1 LNSLFL
7 LGVACVSGLLNRQQK
22 VTQERVESTELQSL
36 RRANERAKAIYEMA
50 STLSATLNYERVL
63 TTMLNMS
70 LMGLTEMAGPD
81 DTLVG
86 LILLFEEEGN
96 PERLKV
102 QAGHNIP
109 RSDDKRAV
117 SGQSGLIA
125 RATITAEPAI
135 SDQISNDPVL
145 AQFICMQQAQ
155 SAICAPLRAGFDSF
169 GVLLFASSTQDYFTE
184 EHGETLTTFCNQ
196 AVIALKNA
204 QLYQDLQAE
213 QRKILEKE
221 SEARLKLARDL
232 HDGPTQTISAVAMRL
247 NFIRMMLKKR
257 QAYQKIEAEVAKV
270 EELTRRTTHEV
281 RTMLFTLRPVVL
293 ETQGLAAALEQY
305 AERLRETENLNVE
318 VDPGGYD
325 GQLEKQTESVVFAVV
340 EEAVGNA
347 RKHAH
352 AGQIMIRLRV
362 DDHLFSAEIQ
372 DDGVGFDMEDAQRRR
387 EGGHLGLLNIEERA
401 ELVKGRCSV
410 QSQQETG
417 TLVRLDVPLKRW
429 SGTG

>member
-1 LNSLFL
+1 
-7 LGVACVSGLLNRQQK
+7 
-22 VTQERVESTELQSL
+22 
-36 RRANERAKAIYEMA
+36 
-50 STLSATLNYERVL
+50 
-63 TTMLNMS
+63 
-70 LMGLTEMAGPD
+70 
-81 DTLVG
+81 
-86 LILLFEEEGN
+86 
-96 PERLKV
+96 
-102 QAGHNIP
+102 
-109 RSDDKRAV
+109 
-117 SGQSGLIA
+117 
-125 RATITAEPAI
+125 
-135 SDQISNDPVL
+135 
-145 AQFICMQQAQ
+145 
-155 SAICAPLRAGFDSF
+155 
-169 GVLLFASSTQDYFTE
+169 
-184 EHGETLTTFCNQ
+184 
-196 AVIALKNA
+196 
-204 QLYQDLQAE
+204 
-213 QRKILEKE
+213 
-221 SEARLKLARDL
+221 
-232 HDGPTQTISAVAMRL
+232 MRL

-352 AGQIMIRLRV
+352 AG
-362 DDHLFSAEIQ
+362 DDHLFSAEIK

-401 ELVKGRCSV
+401 ELVGGRCSV
-410 QSQQETG
+410 QSQQGAG